1 MVRMFPALLCAVSL
15 AAQQSAEDVAR
26 VLDRQ
31 PCAESSRIKICR
43 YDYVVAGAAVE
54 ALSFVP
60 VGTGP
65 YPAALL
71 IPGFERTARNLISL
85 GARLADAGIAA
96 VAVSQPG
103 FGKSAG
109 PPDYVGPK
117 TLKVLTVA
125 FRKFQKEP
133 FVDPKRMG
141 IYGYSRGG
149 MAASLL
155 AVEIDDVKAA
165 VFGAGIY
172 DFQRMYDEATIP
184 GIRENMKNETGM
196 TPEAVRLRSSVLRM
210 DRLGAPVLILHG
222 EDDKNVPVSQAKLLA
237 KRLGELHK
245 EFDLRLFPGREHSI
259 GPEVSVLTVEFFK
272 KRL

>member
-1 MVRMFPALLCAVSL
+1 
-15 AAQQSAEDVAR
+15 
-26 VLDRQ
+26 
-31 PCAESSRIKICR
+31 
-43 YDYVVAGAAVE
+43 
-54 ALSFVP
+54 
-60 VGTGP
+60 
-65 YPAALL
+65 
-71 IPGFERTARNLISL
+71 
-85 GARLADAGIAA
+85 
-96 VAVSQPG
+96 
-103 FGKSAG
+103 
-109 PPDYVGPK
+109 
-117 TLKVLTVA
+117 
-125 FRKFQKEP
+125 
-133 FVDPKRMG
+133 
-141 IYGYSRGG
+141 
-149 MAASLL
+149 LL

-172 DFQRMYDEATIP
+172 DFQRMYDEVTIP